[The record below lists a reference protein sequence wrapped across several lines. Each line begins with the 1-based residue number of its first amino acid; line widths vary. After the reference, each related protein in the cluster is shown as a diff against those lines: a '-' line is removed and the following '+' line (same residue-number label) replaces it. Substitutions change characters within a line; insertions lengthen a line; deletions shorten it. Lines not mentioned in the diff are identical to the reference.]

1 MVIYMLEIVGIVS
14 LPITFP
20 IALTNTISYFSEKQ
34 YLINRSIK
42 VGKDNVLKELY
53 EEKEYYSSFLE
64 KILSSYGKDLAKE
77 RFISGKY
84 DKIIN
89 SYERS

>member
-1 MVIYMLEIVGIVS
+1 MIYMLEIVGLLA
-14 LPITFP
+14 LPITVP
-20 IALTNTISYFSEKQ
+20 IAVTNTFIYLTEKKQ
-34 YLINRSIK
+34 LINRSIK
-42 VGKDNVLKELY
+42 VGKDTVLKELY